1 LSGGGKGELFLEKP
15 DDPFKGGLSM
25 WAKPPGKSS
34 KVKLE
39 QLSGG
44 EQSIASLALI
54 FAIQDYDPSPF
65 YYFDEVD
72 QNLDPIN
79 AERIAT
85 MCRLRSEKAQFIQV
99 TLRKVSLQLAD
110 HHIGITHAGDG
121 CSRRIANFD
130 RERAIELG
138 EKAFAELKDNVA
150 ANERQDLLERLGDL
164 PDPNDMELIP
174 EEIEYP
180 ESLGGLEDE
189 GETETTVNEAIDEST
204 LLATDSTSDATSD
217 ATNPLGDLQ
226 ARTADLSEDID
237 EEQNLHKAISQADAE
252 APDDSTIEAKTIDEG
267 DE

>member
-1 LSGGGKGELFLEKP
+1 
-15 DDPFKGGLSM
+15 M

-189 GETETTVNEAIDEST
+189 GETETTANETIDEST

>member
-1 LSGGGKGELFLEKP
+1 
-15 DDPFKGGLSM
+15 
-25 WAKPPGKSS
+25 
-34 KVKLE
+34 
-39 QLSGG
+39 
-44 EQSIASLALI
+44 
-54 FAIQDYDPSPF
+54 
-65 YYFDEVD
+65 
-72 QNLDPIN
+72 
-79 AERIAT
+79 
-85 MCRLRSEKAQFIQV
+85 
-99 TLRKVSLQLAD
+99 LQLAD

-138 EKAFAELKDNVA
+138 EKAFSELKDNIA

-189 GETETTVNEAIDEST
+189 GEAETSVGETTDT
-204 LLATDSTSDATSD
+204 PGLTDATDAPEITDISDT
-217 ATNPLGDLQ
+217 TNPLGDLQ

-237 EEQNLHKAISQADAE
+237 EEQNLHKAISQADEE
-252 APDDSTIEAKTIDEG
+252 APDDPAIEEKTIDE